1 MTDIQPTLAFS
12 QRRPGLSG
20 TKTKSST
27 SITSIDLDLDS
38 KSGTE
43 NVDGKLSRTPSTNI
57 DLTLDDQK
65 TASTPVKS
73 EGTKDGRK
81 KLNPKSKEWAKA
93 YADAKVEMGNME
105 PSTSTCVVPMMGEGL
120 IGSSCGSGN
129 A

>member
-1 MTDIQPTLAFS
+1 
-12 QRRPGLSG
+12 LSG

-27 SITSIDLDLDS
+27 SITSIDLDLE
-38 KSGTE
+38 TE
-43 NVDGKLSRTPSTNI
+43 NGKGNLSRTPSTNI

-65 TASTPVKS
+65 TASVPAKS
-73 EGTKDGRK
+73 EGMKDGRK

-105 PSTSTCVVPMMGEGL
+105 PSTFTCGIHMMGEGL

>member
-27 SITSIDLDLDS
+27 SITSIDLDLE
-38 KSGTE
+38 TE
-43 NVDGKLSRTPSTNI
+43 NGKGNLSRTPSTNI

-105 PSTSTCVVPMMGEGL
+105 PSTFTCGIHMMGEGL